1 MPTLTLAR
9 GAPAVSSAA
18 PTAITSASLKQRATA
33 IKGEINALVAARSAL
48 SLAVI
53 EQDAEA
59 IQASAAIDTQR
70 ATLLAE
76 LEHVEAAI
84 PEVQQRERANPSLPW
99 RDLDRLKH
107 TLRATVVERRESL
120 VFNLT
125 QGSLRDNRPN
135 EIIGALRDV
144 DPLTIAREIC
154 QPVVKHV
161 VAYDG
166 EDRARLTT
174 ERNKTIDKL
183 ANELVE
189 ATQLPPLPDAIAKVS
204 AP

>member
-1 MPTLTLAR
+1 MPTQTLAR
-9 GAPAVSSAA
+9 GPSAVSA
-18 PTAITSASLKQRATA
+18 PVAITSASLKQRATA
-33 IKGEINALVAARSAL
+33 IKAEINALVAARS
-48 SLAVI
+48 SLALAALQGDIFAIAAVASI
-53 EQDAEA
+53 DASRA
-59 IQASAAIDTQR
+59 QLSAD
-70 ATLLAE
+70 
-76 LEHVEAAI
+76 LETVEAAI
-84 PEVQQRERANPSLPW
+84 PEVQQRERFNPSLPW
-99 RDLDRLKH
+99 RDVDRLKH

-135 EIIGALRDV
+135 EIIGALTNI

-154 QPVVKHV
+154 QPIVKQV
-161 VAYDG
+161 VAYEG
-166 EDRARLTT
+166 EDRARLTA
-174 ERNKTIDKL
+174 ERNRTIDKL